1 MPSRPTLTAREI
13 ARRRMAGQR
22 LTSTTFRTPLAVV
35 DWLAAVQAQDY
46 PGAKWGIALR
56 ANGVTSAMI
65 DEALSAGTI
74 VRTHVL
80 RPTWHLVSAL
90 DIRWMLELTGPHVN
104 ARMAPYDRQL
114 ELDEKTFRR
123 SNGALTSA
131 LRDGTQLTR
140 TELRPVLE
148 RARIG
153 TLTTQRIG
161 HLLMRAELDRVICSG
176 GLRGK
181 QQTYA
186 VFDERVPASAPLE
199 RDEALARLARRY
211 FMSRSPASAHDLA
224 WWSGLAVKDARR
236 AIDAI
241 AGELHEES
249 FEGRSY
255 WSVES
260 GHPAPSTAHRAWLV
274 PNYDESFIGFR
285 DRGAMGQRLTDARIM
300 DRNSALAA
308 HIVLADAQVVGGW
321 KRTVARKTVA
331 IDVTLLTGLTSRER
345 KSLDAEARRYG
356 EFVGAAATLRLA
368 EPRAGAAR
376 KTPVVGFRARV
387 T

>member
-1 MPSRPTLTAREI
+1 MLTARDI

-22 LTSTTFRTPLAVV
+22 LTSTSLRTPVAVV

-56 ANGVTSAMI
+56 ANGVTGAMI

-80 RPTWHLVSAL
+80 RPTWHLVSAG
-90 DIRWMLELTGPHVN
+90 DIRWMLELAGPHVN

-123 SNGALTSA
+123 SNAALTSA

-148 RARIG
+148 RARLG
-153 TLTTQRIG
+153 TLSTQRLG

-186 VFDERVPASAPLE
+186 LFDERVPASAPLE

-211 FMSRSPASAHDLA
+211 FMSRSPASAQDFA
-224 WWSGLAVKDARR
+224 WWSGLTVKEARR

-241 AGELHEES
+241 AGELHEED
-249 FEGRSY
+249 FEGRAY
-255 WSVES
+255 WSLDDAVR
-260 GHPAPSTAHRAWLV
+260 APSTAHRAWLV

-285 DRGAMGQRLTDARIM
+285 DRSAMGQRLSDAKVM
-300 DRNSALAA
+300 DRNTALSA
-308 HIVLADAQVVGGW
+308 HIALADAQVVGGW
-321 KRTVARKTVA
+321 KRTLGKKEVV
-331 IDVTLLTGLTSRER
+331 IDLTLLSSVTTRER
-345 KSLDAEARRYG
+345 KALEAEARRYG
-356 EFVGAAATLRLA
+356 EFVGAEASLKVAQ
-368 EPRAGAAR
+368 PRAGAAR